1 VENLKENLKEIM
13 KKIMNERASKA
24 SSRYL
29 DELKNLVSKI
39 LNKPNLRS
47 EIYEI
52 METTI
57 VKYKIKILPRA
68 NVEEK

>member
-1 VENLKENLKEIM
+1 LSLGSNLYELVEQNHLFEKNLTELM

-24 SSRYL
+24 SSKYS
-29 DELKNLVSKI
+29 DKLKNLASKI

-47 EIYEI
+47 KIYEI

-57 VKYKIKILPRA
+57 
-68 NVEEK
+68 

>member
-1 VENLKENLKEIM
+1 VENLKEIM